1 MNGRIEVYMHSDS
14 VTEHKGA
21 AFVRVLTDTDFAART
36 DEFKTFASDC
46 AKYAYGAL
54 LDVDCAY
61 LSGPSVWKQIVEKFP
76 HLDEQRKLLERELR
90 ERISVTEVAILKL

>member
-1 MNGRIEVYMHSDS
+1 MNGRIEIYRHSDS
-14 VTEHKGA
+14 ATENKGA
-21 AFVRVLTDTDFAART
+21 AIVRVLTETDFAAQT
-36 DEFKTFASDC
+36 DGFKTFAHDC

-76 HLDEQRKLLERELR
+76 HLDEQRKLLERELK
-90 ERISVTEVAILKL
+90 ERITVTEVAILKL